1 MLILLG
7 LVVVL
12 LLCTG
17 LRMLLL
23 LLLLPPVL
31 LVLFVLCVGDVVGE
45 ILGNKLAIIRSAS
58 SGDGGEYLPSGG
70 TGSGSGAALASS
82 VG

>member
-12 LLCTG
+12 LCSG

-23 LLLLPPVL
+23 LLLPPVL
-31 LVLFVLCVGDVVGE
+31 VLLVLCVGDVVGE
-45 ILGNKLAIIRSAS
+45 ILGNKLEIIRSAS

-70 TGSGSGAALASS
+70 TGSGIGAAFASS

>member
-12 LLCTG
+12 LQCTG
-17 LRMLLL
+17 LQMLLL
-23 LLLLPPVL
+23 LLVPPVL
-31 LVLFVLCVGDVVGE
+31 LVLFVLCEGVVVGD
-45 ILGNKLAIIRSAS
+45 ILGNKLEIIRSAS
-58 SGDGGEYLPSGG
+58 SGEGGEYLPSGG
-70 TGSGSGAALASS
+70 TGSGRGAAFASS

>member
-7 LVVVL
+7 LVVML

-23 LLLLPPVL
+23 LLLPPVL
-31 LVLFVLCVGDVVGE
+31 VLLVLCVGDVVGE
-45 ILGNKLAIIRSAS
+45 ILGNKLEIIRSAS

-70 TGSGSGAALASS
+70 TGSGSGAAFASS